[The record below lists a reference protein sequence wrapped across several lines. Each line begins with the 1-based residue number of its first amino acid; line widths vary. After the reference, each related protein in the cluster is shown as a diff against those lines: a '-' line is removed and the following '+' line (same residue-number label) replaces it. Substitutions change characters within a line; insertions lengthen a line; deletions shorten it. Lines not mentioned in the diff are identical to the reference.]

1 MSVALVTGASRGIGA
16 ACARALAVAG
26 HDVVVNY
33 RSGAEGAAAVVADIV
48 ALGRRAVALQA
59 DIADEAQAA
68 DLVARTEAQLGD
80 VDVLVLNAG
89 ITRDGLAIRT
99 AAAAWQ
105 EVIQTNLTGAFFTAR
120 PVFRGMLRRRGGSIV
135 AVSSVV
141 GMVGNPGQSNYAAAK
156 AGLVGLVKSLA
167 LEGAGRGVRVN
178 AVLPGIIRTEMTADV
193 PTAQFAELVSRTPM
207 GRLGTADD
215 VAQAVAFLASPA
227 AAFITGT
234 TLVVDGGLT
243 AA

>member
-1 MSVALVTGASRGIGA
+1 MTVALVTGASRGIGA
-16 ACARALAVAG
+16 ACARALAAAG
-26 HDVVVNY
+26 HDVAVNY
-33 RSGAEGAAAVVADIV
+33 RSGVAAAAAVVADIE

-59 DIADEAQAA
+59 DVAVEAQASE
-68 DLVARTEAQLGD
+68 LVAQASAQLGD
-80 VDVLVLNAG
+80 IDVLVLNAG

-99 AAAAWQ
+99 DAAAWND
-105 EVIQTNLTGAFFTAR
+105 VIQTNLSGAFFTAK
-120 PVFRGMLRRRGGSIV
+120 PVFRSMLRRRHGSIV

-141 GMVGNPGQSNYAAAK
+141 GTIGNPGQANYGAAK

-178 AVLPGIIRTEMTADV
+178 AVLPGIIETEMTADI
-193 PTAQFAELVSRTPM
+193 PPAQLHELVSRTPM
-207 GRLGTADD
+207 GRLGTAED
-215 VAQAVAFLASPA
+215 VAQAIAFLASPA